1 MQRWTAL
8 CYIWGLHG
16 IAAGLVDVASIYW
29 PVGRTTFVLTLAAFA
44 LSLLALPL
52 FGGSDGTRRYGS
64 ASRVAGLIAAL
75 LGAGSV
81 ALLLYA
87 GRADLFA
94 LELLRGLLLA
104 VMFALIGMYRG
115 GAFVWL
121 GVWLFALCAVVALR
135 YLGFAP
141 LVLQGLGGAGLAAC
155 GWLLQRSAAAE
166 RGPRL
171 RF

>member
-1 MQRWTAL
+1 MQRWIAL

-29 PVGRTTFVLTLAAFA
+29 PVGRTTLVLTIAALA
-44 LSLLALPL
+44 LSLLALLL
-52 FGGSDGTRRYGS
+52 FGGSDGARRYGS
-64 ASRVAGLIAAL
+64 ASRGAGVVAFL

-81 ALLLYA
+81 ALLLYV

-104 VMFALIGMYRG
+104 AMFALIGMYRG

-121 GVWLFALCAVVALR
+121 GVWLFALCAVIALR

-141 LVLQGLGGAGLAAC
+141 LVLQAFGGMGLAVC
-155 GWLLQRSAAAE
+155 GWLLQRRAAAE